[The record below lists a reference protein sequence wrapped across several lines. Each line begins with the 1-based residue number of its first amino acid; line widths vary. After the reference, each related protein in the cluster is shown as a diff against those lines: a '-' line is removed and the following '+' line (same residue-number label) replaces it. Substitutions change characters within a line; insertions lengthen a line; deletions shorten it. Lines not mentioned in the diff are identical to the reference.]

1 MEISDT
7 LEEKILEKKKEL
19 KELYLKAQESQ
30 NNSIKSNFGNILKEM
45 RKKRGYTLREVGKGA
60 NISFTY
66 LGNIENNTFS
76 SPIPSK
82 EFVDKILNFY
92 EPTYEEEFKI
102 LKEYIYLVLPKCFTK
117 NLTDNQIKC
126 LLNEK

>member
-1 MEISDT
+1 MKTSDS
-7 LEEKILEKKKEL
+7 LREQILEKKKEL

-45 RKKRGYTLREVGKGA
+45 RKNRGYTLREVGKEA

-66 LGNIENNTFS
+66 LGNIENNSFS

-82 EFVDKILNFY
+82 EFMDKILNFY
-92 EPTYEEEFKI
+92 KPTYEEEFKI
-102 LKEYIYLVLPKCFTK
+102 LKEYLYLVVPDFFTK
-117 NLTDNQIKC
+117 NLTDNKIKC
-126 LLNEK
+126 LLDGK